1 MRKAKDD
8 RIKITTHHFRI
19 SIEEEEEDEENK
31 KKQPA
36 GELVEVSSPTL
47 TGRRVSIK
55 IEAEPGT
62 SLIVDPESLDHPE
75 ADQLIRDRD
84 QPQSD
89 PLKILEIERI
99 LGDED
104 DGSDGRPRIEES
116 AGSGGFEDPRDKE
129 IAEIKGA
136 NEPRELERPGCQEKE
151 REPLAAISDPTTD
164 RVSDAGIGDSAALMT
179 IVDRNLAG
187 FHAGS
192 LVDLSSS
199 RKSTVAA
206 TLYQNA
212 DSQKRLIRGPSSAP
226 HHPARLSDCT
236 AIMLRHEEQFS
247 RFIEAPGSSLIDAN
261 ESRKTQTRVEAESLS
276 GSERL
281 AGSGDDA
288 GEVPIKDEAKEQ
300 LWTEAWEQKVSR
312 NPLELESPG
321 SRTFEQVVGNGDGR
335 NSPAKDHPSL
345 ESSSSMEKR
354 VPEAGYSSVDAE
366 DSTRRMSLSDRLR
379 SWNHM
384 ERRGSQKSVAST
396 RSFKSSESP
405 GLSGVTRSVSF
416 EDQLRSKP
424 WTPIKRRESQ
434 RSSASSRSYK
444 DKSSESSESVEYPIG
459 AEVPVRRFSVDHRQ
473 KSWSLA
479 ERRESQRSVYS
490 AMSSKEKPPEPLEW
504 AASSEE
510 SAKNVPYVLTNINE
524 VQKGAYAS
532 SASWSQVS
540 SPAVIGALQLEK
552 SILLASQKSASIQ
565 ASPLLI
571 RRCLK
576 VEATGRSNSSLKIQ
590 DSEEVDEVY
599 LKRRLT
605 LPAMSF
611 GKHTATVQT
620 GPLSIRRSLKA
631 EAAPSLGSPVL
642 KREDT
647 EEANP
652 LKRRLTMPMV
662 GSNKD
667 SATIRISPLLI
678 RRWLKAETAAANN
691 SATNNSAANNAAT
704 TMTENQKDASE
715 TTEGVQV
722 SSKRRLTM
730 PMVYSQDSPKTPTHV
745 DALSGTSVN
754 PIRRSSI
761 ASAAI
766 CSSLVPS
773 LVGAFPGIPNCL
785 LPNAE
790 DNGSLPV
797 PATSETS
804 GRSGLRLKLPF
815 LRLHIPDQQPATTWQ
830 DHDDPESHQ
839 HHHHHHHHHVFP
851 YFHVPTITF
860 TAQADGESGR
870 KFNFGIRRHSQ
881 TTLHRTDSM
890 ISLCYRSLASYITDD
905 NLAGLQN
912 FLENKRVQIDDR
924 DENGSTA
931 LILAASKGKIHF
943 VRELVNHGADV
954 NAEDGDNWTALLCA
968 AKEGHTDVCLE
979 LLEHGADL
987 EHRDM
992 GGWTALMWATYKGRS
1007 PTVTTL
1013 LARGADVNAH
1023 GNFHISSLLWAA
1035 GRGYPDIVKDLIAH
1049 GAKVNVG
1056 DKYGTTALVWASR
1069 KGNVEIV
1076 DTLLKSGA
1084 NVDTAGMYSW
1094 TALLVATLGNHV
1106 DVVLLLLEHKPN
1118 VNALDKDGCT
1128 ALAIAC
1134 REGHHEIS
1142 NALLNAGAYVNI
1154 QDRAGDT
1161 NLIHAVKG
1169 GHRGVVESLLKKYAD
1184 VDIAGKDKKTATYIA
1199 VEKGNIPILKLLL
1212 NANPDLEIATKDGD
1226 TPLLRAVRSR
1236 NAEIVQLLLD
1246 KKAKVSATDK
1256 KGDTVLHIAMRARS
1270 KAIVE
1275 ILLRNPKNSQ
1285 LLYRPNR
1292 QGETPYNIDIN
1303 HPKTILGQIFG
1314 ARRLNT
1320 NEDNENMLGYDL
1332 YSSALAD
1339 ILSEPSLSTP
1349 ITVGLYA
1356 KWGSG
1361 KSFLLNKLR
1370 EEMKN
1375 FARQWIDPV
1384 FQFSFLLFVV
1394 VSHMSLLVGVT
1405 IGLALQSWI
1414 TGLSCGLG
1422 LIVITYAFLILIWY
1436 ANKRYDWYW
1445 PYNFTVA
1452 LTTKLNS
1459 LKLLLQ
1465 VIFCHPPGGQVNDGV
1480 NAQPIK
1486 FYFTDQTRVG
1496 TSAAGENAV
1505 VQMVGSLYDSIEN
1518 DFGSLSTR
1526 LYRAFRP
1533 KPDKS
1538 TTTWKW
1544 RHLCCLPYIVIFEF
1558 CFCSLLVG
1566 ISVLTVYLID
1576 LSTNKKRIEKVTAHI
1591 IMITVALILAV
1602 SIIANLYTW
1611 NRTLQALVFS
1621 QRRHLQRSISKLET
1635 LKSEG
1640 FIQTLRSEVSLMT
1653 EMVKCLDSFMAQQS
1667 RLVIIV
1673 DGLDSCEQDKVLL
1686 VLDAIQALFSDNG
1699 YPFVVILAID
1709 PHIIAK
1715 AVEVNSRRLFTES
1728 NIGGH
1733 DYLRNMVHLPFYL
1746 QNSGLRKVKIAQ
1758 QTAQHSRKTT
1768 WTEAEESVNYTASS
1782 TMHHSMSNRRLS
1794 TESGIMNSN
1803 EKLKPQSRKG
1813 SRKLRLSE
1821 SIASSIGSNLNRL
1834 GGAQDLNKM
1843 LLTDD
1848 YFSDVNP
1855 RSMRRLMNVVY
1866 VTGRLLKAFQ
1876 IDFNWYHL
1884 ASWINITE
1892 QWPFRTSWLILHYD
1906 MYEDNLDDGMSL
1918 KSLYDKIR
1926 PQIPVLKEVQPLLEM
1941 DRDERKLDI
1950 FLTFHRSS
1958 LLVSDMKIFL
1968 PFTINLDPYIKK
1980 KIKEEQQ
1987 TIEEEAGL
1995 GYKQYNPWAMHGG
2008 AQEPWNTSRT
2018 GIANRNMKLTRIP
2031 SLHGPG
2037 PVPSTTSWCMQ
2048 PSYDWQTP
2056 PPWVQMPHMEPAIKP
2071 LSAIT
2076 TLPSEILEIRL
2087 SGLTVSGICDLID
2100 RIESLN
2106 PNQMSQYKNVI
2117 KENNIN
2123 GRVLLHCDLQE
2134 LKKVLKMAFGDW
2146 ELFRMV
2152 IASLREVELSS
2163 FNTYEEGPRSVRFT
2177 VGSEQIQ
2184 RKDHNLQSSSMRVP
2198 THSEKEKGN
2207 SRTDGPPRRDQ
2218 TKQSIMEKQVTL
2230 EEQMICGA
2238 LQTLNEEA
2246 CEDVLDV
2253 PSPAV
2258 VPTDS
2263 LPGSTSA
2270 AAQDTDYVILQSNPI
2285 LHWVPVNDEPETS
2298 DDSSLESTVHLQ
2310 RTNSQRSIASQRS
2323 IKSTCSF
2330 GRRDLRK
2337 DGGNA
2342 TSSRPSSL
2350 FVSPPPSPRPAF
2362 RSKSTDEN
2370 YVANNIPLKP
2380 TLPTSMKK
2388 RRSTST
2394 LNEEVVL
2401 SVPVPNSSL
2410 EKLSKLKDRLMGTL
2424 PTSPAPGESEDES
2437 TPLVSELS
2445 TPTHS
2450 QSDSVFK
2457 HDYSEENS
2465 SSISSNKSLPRDGE
2479 RSIDVDYSDTVSL
2492 MVRESSHVRFLPR
2505 QDAEE
2510 RENPETPV

>member
-8 RIKITTHHFRI
+8 RVKIATHHFRI
-19 SIEEEEEDEENK
+19 SIEEEGDEENK
-31 KKQPA
+31 EA
-36 GELVEVSSPTL
+36 EDAARETD
-47 TGRRVSIK
+47 RRFSIT
-55 IEAEPGT
+55 IEADSGIVVASQESQAQDLAINREERSFANDQTANEILSEEFVERTWNEQEKKAQSFESKSSKNSGDSKGRSSKGSVGQQQILLEKFVDRTLNEQGREVRGFEFKT
-62 SLIVDPESLDHPE
+62 SS
-75 ADQLIRDRD
+75 
-84 QPQSD
+84 
-89 PLKILEIERI
+89 
-99 LGDED
+99 
-104 DGSDGRPRIEES
+104 DGSDSGPSQEIDSRESISQKKRI
-116 AGSGGFEDPRDKE
+116 DKF
-129 IAEIKGA
+129 A
-136 NEPRELERPGCQEKE
+136 NGENL
-151 REPLAAISDPTTD
+151 S
-164 RVSDAGIGDSAALMT
+164 GDS
-179 IVDRNLAG
+179 
-187 FHAGS
+187 
-192 LVDLSSS
+192 
-199 RKSTVAA
+199 
-206 TLYQNA
+206 QNCG
-212 DSQKRLIRGPSSAP
+212 K
-226 HHPARLSDCT
+226 
-236 AIMLRHEEQFS
+236 
-247 RFIEAPGSSLIDAN
+247 IE
-261 ESRKTQTRVEAESLS
+261 KTQSDNWESETR
-276 GSERL
+276 
-281 AGSGDDA
+281 
-288 GEVPIKDEAKEQ
+288 
-300 LWTEAWEQKVSR
+300 
-312 NPLELESPG
+312 
-321 SRTFEQVVGNGDGR
+321 F
-335 NSPAKDHPSL
+335 
-345 ESSSSMEKR
+345 
-354 VPEAGYSSVDAE
+354 
-366 DSTRRMSLSDRLR
+366 
-379 SWNHM
+379 
-384 ERRGSQKSVAST
+384 SVASSEIPNENYEISASGSSP
-396 RSFKSSESP
+396 RSISADQNFGVLCSKFKYIINESSYENVDLTKKLERDSTSSFLPFETSNPSELKRHRSLSSYETYKSSNLNTSMQRKRSLQDP
-405 GLSGVTRSVSF
+405 TGVTLQNLRLLDQPREKAQSVTAAEIQETSQILTHPNI
-416 EDQLRSKP
+416 ES
-424 WTPIKRRESQ
+424 IKAVPP
-434 RSSASSRSYK
+434 SAV
-444 DKSSESSESVEYPIG
+444 SV
-459 AEVPVRRFSVDHRQ
+459 
-473 KSWSLA
+473 
-479 ERRESQRSVYS
+479 
-490 AMSSKEKPPEPLEW
+490 
-504 AASSEE
+504 
-510 SAKNVPYVLTNINE
+510 
-524 VQKGAYAS
+524 
-532 SASWSQVS
+532 
-540 SPAVIGALQLEK
+540 
-552 SILLASQKSASIQ
+552 
-565 ASPLLI
+565 SPLLI
-571 RRCLK
+571 RRYYK
-576 VEATGRSNSSLKIQ
+576 VMSAFSNNSCSLENTYPSKMLEDPLQTRQ
-590 DSEEVDEVY
+590 DSIKTPKNDVNCTNSEEGGNQRSTQ
-599 LKRRLT
+599 RRLT
-605 LPAMSF
+605 LPAINIDLDS
-611 GKHTATVQT
+611 GEKSGTANYQNV
-620 GPLSIRRSLKA
+620 
-631 EAAPSLGSPVL
+631 
-642 KREDT
+642 
-647 EEANP
+647 
-652 LKRRLTMPMV
+652 
-662 GSNKD
+662 
-667 SATIRISPLLI
+667 
-678 RRWLKAETAAANN
+678 
-691 SATNNSAANNAAT
+691 
-704 TMTENQKDASE
+704 
-715 TTEGVQV
+715 
-722 SSKRRLTM
+722 
-730 PMVYSQDSPKTPTHV
+730 
-745 DALSGTSVN
+745 LSGTSVN

-761 ASAAI
+761 ANAAI
-766 CSSLVPS
+766 CSSLAPS
-773 LVGAFPGIPNCL
+773 LASAYPGVPNCL
-785 LPNAE
+785 LPTS
-790 DNGSLPV
+790 NGNELSNISSI
-797 PATSETS
+797 SEQIPE
-804 GRSGLRLKLPF
+804 RSGVTGLKMKLPF
-815 LRLHIPDQQPATTWQ
+815 LRLHIPGSQPISGEEEGEEE
-830 DHDDPESHQ
+830 DPNHHSHH

-851 YFHVPTITF
+851 YFHVPTFTF
-860 TAQADGESGR
+860 TAPATDGEPGR

-890 ISLCYRSLASYITDD
+890 VSLCYRSLASYITDD
-905 NLAGLQN
+905 NLAGLQS
-912 FLENKRVQIDDR
+912 FLENKRVLIDDR

-931 LILAASKGKIHF
+931 LILAATKGKIHF
-943 VRELVNHGADV
+943 VRELINHGADV
-954 NAEDGDNWTALLCA
+954 NAEDADNWTALLCA

-1007 PTVTTL
+1007 PTVMML
-1013 LARGADVNAH
+1013 LGREADVNAH

-1069 KGNVEIV
+1069 KGHVEIV
-1076 DTLLKSGA
+1076 DTLLKAGA

-1094 TALLVATLGNHV
+1094 TALLVATLGNHLE
-1106 DVVLLLLEHKPN
+1106 VVLLLLEHKPN

-1134 REGHHEIS
+1134 REGHHEIA

-1199 VEKGNIPILKLLL
+1199 VEKGNISILKLLL

-1236 NAEIVQLLLD
+1236 NAEIVQILLD

-1375 FARQWIDPV
+1375 FARQWMDPV
-1384 FQFSFLLFVV
+1384 FQFSVLLFVV
-1394 VSHMSLLVGVT
+1394 VTHVSLLVGIT

-1414 TGLSCGLG
+1414 VGLACGIS
-1422 LIVITYAFLILIWY
+1422 LIFFTYTFLILVWY

-1465 VIFCHPPGGQVNDGV
+1465 VIFCHPPGGRVHDDITV
-1480 NAQPIK
+1480 QPIK

-1496 TSAAGENAV
+1496 TTAAGENAV

-1518 DFGSLSTR
+1518 EFGSLSTR

-1576 LSTNKKRIEKVTAHI
+1576 ISSSEPTIERVTSHI

-1602 SIIANLYTW
+1602 SVIANLYTW
-1611 NRTLQALVFS
+1611 SRTLQALVFS

-1746 QNSGLRKVKIAQ
+1746 QNSGLRKVKVAQ

-1768 WTEAEESVNYTASS
+1768 WTEAEESVNYTATS
-1782 TMHHSMSNRRLS
+1782 TMHHSVSNRRLS
-1794 TESGIMNSN
+1794 TESAIMNSN

-1906 MYEDNLDDGMSL
+1906 MYEDSLDDSMSL

-1987 TIEEEAGL
+1987 SMEEESGL
-1995 GYKQYNPWAMHGG
+1995 LGPYKQYSPWTL
-2008 AQEPWNTSRT
+2008 PSNTHESWSVNKNGLSNRT
-2018 GIANRNMKLTRIP
+2018 MKLVKTP
-2031 SLHGPG
+2031 SLQGHV
-2037 PVPSTTSWCMQ
+2037 PVPSTSWVQPCMQ
-2048 PSYDWQTP
+2048 PTFDWQTTP
-2056 PPWVQMPHMEPAIKP
+2056 SWQVLPMEPAVKP
-2071 LSAIT
+2071 LSATT

-2087 SGLTVSGICDLID
+2087 SSLTVNGICDLID
-2100 RIESLN
+2100 RIDSIS
-2106 PNQMSQYKNVI
+2106 PNQAPQYKQVI

-2152 IASLREVELSS
+2152 IVSLRELEVSS
-2163 FNTYEEGPRSVRFT
+2163 FSTQEEGSRSVRFT

-2184 RKDHNLQSSSMRVP
+2184 RKGGDHALQNTSIRVP
-2198 THSEKEKGN
+2198 THVDKDKGT
-2207 SRTDGPPRRDQ
+2207 SRTDGPRRDQ

-2253 PSPAV
+2253 PSSAV
-2258 VPTDS
+2258 VPSDS
-2263 LPGSTSA
+2263 LAGSISMA
-2270 AAQDTDYVILQSNPI
+2270 PQDTDYVILQSNPL

-2298 DDSSLESTVHLQ
+2298 DDSSFESTVHLQ
-2310 RTNSQRSIASQRS
+2310 RTNSQRSITSQLSTRS
-2323 IKSTCSF
+2323 ACSF
-2330 GRRDLRK
+2330 GRKELRK
-2337 DGGNA
+2337 SGGNSI
-2342 TSSRPSSL
+2342 SSRPASL

-2362 RSKSTDEN
+2362 RSKSTDEY
-2370 YVANNIPLKP
+2370 YVANNIPMKSAISTP
-2380 TLPTSMKK
+2380 MKK
-2388 RRSTST
+2388 RCSTST
-2394 LNEEVVL
+2394 LNDELIL

-2424 PTSPAPGESEDES
+2424 PVSPAPGESEDES

-2457 HDYSEENS
+2457 HDCSEENS

-2479 RSIDVDYSDTVSL
+2479 RSIDVVDYSDTVSL
-2492 MVRESSHVRFLPR
+2492 MVREASQVRFLSR

-2510 RENPETPV
+2510 WDNPETPV